1 MQRAACNALVRQI
14 ATSASMPC
22 WSAIRAAHAPSSVR
36 LRSVPAADN
45 VQHAAD
51 NRQHAADNVQDNR
64 QLSIV
69 CCTFVCVER
78 AILSSPAPHERHPS
92 GSIASNVD
100 RSLGGRLARSGHS
113 ASERAPATDRP
124 AAWFTIDSL
133 RWPQSATRRLT
144 AAGPSPPRRSPSQMS
159 RLFAASTCG

>member
-1 MQRAACNALVRQI
+1 MQQK
-14 ATSASMPC
+14 T
-22 WSAIRAAHAPSSVR
+22 
-36 LRSVPAADN
+36 
-45 VQHAAD
+45 
-51 NRQHAADNVQDNR
+51 DNVQDHR

-124 AAWFTIDSL
+124 TCRVVNDRLAAMAAERDQTPNGRRPVAAAAVAVADEPLVRRVDL
-133 RWPQSATRRLT
+133 RVV
-144 AAGPSPPRRSPSQMS
+144 
-159 RLFAASTCG
+159 

>member
-51 NRQHAADNVQDNR
+51 NVQHAADNVQDNR

-69 CCTFVCVER
+69 CCTFVCAER
-78 AILSSPAPHERHPS
+78 AILCSPAPHERHPS
-92 GSIASNVD
+92 GSVASNVD
-100 RSLGGRLARSGHS
+100 RSLGGRLVRAC
-113 ASERAPATDRP
+113 ERACACHRPTCRVVYDRL
-124 AAWFTIDSL
+124 AAMAAERDETPNGRRPVAAAAVAVADEPLVRRVDL
-133 RWPQSATRRLT
+133 RVV
-144 AAGPSPPRRSPSQMS
+144 
-159 RLFAASTCG
+159 